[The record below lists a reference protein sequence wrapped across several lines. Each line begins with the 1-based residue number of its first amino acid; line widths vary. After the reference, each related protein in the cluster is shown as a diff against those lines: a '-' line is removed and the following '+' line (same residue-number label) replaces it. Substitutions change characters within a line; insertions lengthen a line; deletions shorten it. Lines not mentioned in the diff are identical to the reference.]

1 MQRLALA
8 LEGWL
13 FGRRAFVLGF
23 FALATVAMI
32 ALAAQLRIDAGFEKQ
47 LPIKHPYMQTFLQYQ
62 EQFGGANRVLIALR
76 ARQGDIF
83 TPEFFTALKGAT
95 DDTFFIQGIDRARV
109 TSIFTPNV
117 RFIEIV
123 EDGFAGGNVIPAD
136 FAPTPQR
143 IEDVRENIL
152 KSGQVGRLVAEDF
165 SAALIIAELVDRDPR
180 TGERLDYLQVAAQ
193 LEKNIREKYESD
205 AIAVHIIGFA
215 KVMGDIAD
223 GAAGV
228 LLFFLISVV
237 ITAILVFFY
246 TRSGRLT
253 LLPLLCSLVAVIWQM
268 GLLVLLGYGIDPMSI
283 LIPFL
288 VFAIGVSHGV
298 QMVNAVGTRVLQ
310 GKTSI
315 EAARESFRLLLVPG
329 SVALLTDVLG
339 FATLLLIEV
348 PIIQELAVT
357 ASLGVAVI
365 ILTNLL
371 LLPVLL
377 SFQTFDEKF
386 RGRLS
391 HTLDNRSAVFTRFAV
406 FTRPRFTVPAVLA
419 AVALA
424 AWGISEGRHLPIGD
438 VETGVPELR
447 ADSRYNRDTA
457 EIVSRFAIGV
467 DLIQV
472 IVEGPADGCIQYATI
487 NALDRFE
494 WTMRNIEG
502 VQSTISLA
510 TAMKT
515 VNAGWNEGNLQW
527 RVLPRDS
534 QVLVRAV
541 TPVETSTGLLNADC
555 SVMPVLIFTRDHK
568 AETIARIVAAVKAYA
583 AEHETTDGL
592 RYRLAT
598 GNVGVMAATNE
609 AVAAAQLP
617 MLLWVYAAVTLLCL
631 ALFRSVWGV
640 LCVILPLA
648 LVSVLANA
656 LMSVLEIGLKVP
668 TLPVLALGVG
678 VGIDY
683 GIYIFTTM
691 QRDLREGYTVA
702 QAYTL
707 AMWENGSAVLLT
719 GLTLAAGVSTWLFS
733 ALKFQADMGLLLTF
747 MFLVNML
754 GAVFLIPALASL
766 FNRWFGAFE
775 APKADRGTAG

>member
-1 MQRLALA
+1 MQTLAA
-8 LEGWL
+8 RIENFL
-13 FGRRAFVLGF
+13 FGNRKAVLGF
-23 FALATVAMI
+23 FALATLAMI
-32 ALAAQLRIDAGFEKQ
+32 ALASQLRIDAGFEKQ
-47 LPIKHPYMQTFLQYQ
+47 LPIEHPYMQTFLQYQ
-62 EQFGGANRVLIALR
+62 EQFGGANRVIIALR
-76 ARQGDIF
+76 AKQGDIF

-95 DDTFFIQGIDRARV
+95 DDTFFIEGIDRARV

-136 FAPTPQR
+136 FAPTPER
-143 IEDVRENIL
+143 IEEVRENIL

-165 SAALIIAELVDRDPR
+165 SAALISAELIDRDPR
-180 TGERLDYLQVAAQ
+180 TGERLDYLKVAEQ
-193 LEKNIREKYESD
+193 LETNIREKYQSE
-205 AIAVHIIGFA
+205 AIDVHIIGFA
-215 KVMGDIAD
+215 KAMGDVAE

-228 LLFFLISVV
+228 VLFFAISLA
-237 ITAILVFFY
+237 ITALLVFFY
-246 TRSGRLT
+246 TRSKRLT
-253 LLPLLCSLVAVIWQM
+253 ILPLICSLTAVIWQM

-298 QMVNAVGTRVLQ
+298 QMVNAVEARVVRGQTAL
-310 GKTSI
+310 
-315 EAARESFRLLLVPG
+315 EASRESFRALLLPG
-329 SVALLTDVLG
+329 SVALTTDVLG
-339 FATLLLIEV
+339 FLTLLLIEV
-348 PIIQELAVT
+348 PIIQELAIT

-365 ILTNLL
+365 ILTNLV

-377 SFQTFDEKF
+377 SYQSFSDDFRERLAGGIDKRGELFQKF
-386 RGRLS
+386 GVL
-391 HTLDNRSAVFTRFAV
+391 TKPAIAI
-406 FTRPRFTVPAVLA
+406 PAVLIA
-419 AVALA
+419 ASLA
-424 AWGISEGRHLPIGD
+424 VWGVREGQNLPIGD
-438 VETGVPELR
+438 VEAGVPELR
-447 ADSRYNRDTA
+447 PDSRYNQDTA

-472 IVEGPADGCIQYATI
+472 IVEAPANGCIEHRYI

-494 WTMRNIEG
+494 WHMRNVEG

-510 TAMKT
+510 NAMKT

-568 AETIARIVAAVKAYA
+568 ADTIARIVEEVKAYA
-583 AEHETTDGL
+583 AAHEEKDGL

-617 MLLWVYAAVTLLCL
+617 MLLWVYAAVSLLCL
-631 ALFRSVWGV
+631 LLFRSVWGV

-678 VGIDY
+678 VGVDY

-691 QRDLREGYTVA
+691 QRDLRDGYTVA
-702 QAYTL
+702 QAYAL

-747 MFLVNML
+747 MFLLNML
-754 GAVFLIPALASL
+754 AAVILIPALASL
-766 FNRWFGAFE
+766 FNRWFGAFGGV
-775 APKADRGTAG
+775 KA

>member
-1 MQRLALA
+1 MQNFAARL
-8 LEGWL
+8 ENWL
-13 FGRRAFVLGF
+13 FGYRAVVLAI
-23 FALATVAMI
+23 FALATLTMG
-32 ALAAQLRIDAGFEKQ
+32 ALATQLKIDAGFEKQ
-47 LPIKHPYMQTFLQYQ
+47 LPIHHPYMQTFLQYQ

-76 ARQGDIF
+76 AREGDIF

-95 DDTFFIQGIDRARV
+95 DDVFFIDGIDRARV

-117 RFIEIV
+117 RFIEIT
-123 EDGFAGGNVIPAD
+123 EEGFAGGNVVPAD
-136 FAPTPQR
+136 FAPTPER
-143 IEDVRENIL
+143 IEEVRENVL
-152 KSGQVGRLVAEDF
+152 KSGQVGRLVAQDF
-165 SAALIIAELVDRDPR
+165 SAALISAELIDRDPR
-180 TGERLDYLQVAAQ
+180 TGQRLDYLKVAQ
-193 LEKNIREKYESD
+193 ELETNIRTKYQTEKID
-205 AIAVHIIGFA
+205 VHIIGFA
-215 KVMGDIAD
+215 KAMGDVAA

-228 LLFFLISVV
+228 ITFFVIAVV
-237 ITAILVFFY
+237 VTALLVFAY
-246 TRSGRLT
+246 TRSKRLT
-253 LLPLLCSLVAVIWQM
+253 LLPLVCSIVAVVWQM
-268 GLLVLLGYGIDPMSI
+268 GLLVLLGYGIDPLSI

-298 QMVNAVGTRVLQ
+298 QMVNAVESRVVRGQDALQ
-310 GKTSI
+310 
-315 EAARESFRLLLVPG
+315 AARESFRVLLVPG
-329 SVALLTDVLG
+329 SVALATDVIG

-348 PIIQELAVT
+348 PIIQELAIT
-357 ASLGVAVI
+357 ASVGVAVI

-377 SFQTFDEKF
+377 SYQTFDDTF
-386 RGRLS
+386 RAHVSGMIDKRGELF
-391 HTLDNRSAVFTRFAV
+391 RRFGVLTKPTIAI
-406 FTRPRFTVPAVLA
+406 PAVVVAILLA
-419 AVALA
+419 V
-424 AWGISEGRHLPIGD
+424 WGVREGANLPIGD
-438 VETGVPELR
+438 VEEGVPELR

-457 EIVSRFAIGV
+457 EIVGRFAIGV

-472 IVEGPADGCIQYATI
+472 IVEGPPNGCIEYPVV

-494 WTMRNIEG
+494 WHMRNVPG

-510 TAMKT
+510 SAMKT

-534 QVLVRAV
+534 QVLVRSV
-541 TPVETSTGLLNADC
+541 TPIETSTGLLNADC

-568 AETIARIVAAVKAYA
+568 ADTIARIVEEVKAYA
-583 AEHETTDGL
+583 AVHAQADGL

-609 AVAAAQLP
+609 AVSAAQLP
-617 MLLWVYAAVTLLCL
+617 MLLWVYGAVSLLCL
-631 ALFRSVWGV
+631 LLFRSVWGV

-656 LMSVLEIGLKVP
+656 LMAQLEIGLKVA

-678 VGIDY
+678 VGVDY

-702 QAYTL
+702 QAYAL

-719 GLTLAAGVSTWLFS
+719 GLTLAAGVSTWLLS

-754 GAVFLIPALASL
+754 GAVVLIPALAAL
-766 FNRWFGAFE
+766 FNRWFGAFRPAD
-775 APKADRGTAG
+775 APAVK

>member
-1 MQRLALA
+1 MQTLAA
-8 LEGWL
+8 RIENFL
-13 FGRRAFVLGF
+13 FGNRKAVLGF
-23 FALATVAMI
+23 FALATLAMI
-32 ALAAQLRIDAGFEKQ
+32 ALASQLRIDAGFEKQ
-47 LPIKHPYMQTFLQYQ
+47 LPIEHPYMQTFLQYQ
-62 EQFGGANRVLIALR
+62 EQFGGANRVIIALR
-76 ARQGDIF
+76 AKQGDIF

-95 DDTFFIQGIDRARV
+95 DDTFFIEGIDRARV

-136 FAPTPQR
+136 FAPTPER
-143 IEDVRENIL
+143 IEEVRENIL

-165 SAALIIAELVDRDPR
+165 SAALISAELIDRDPR
-180 TGERLDYLQVAAQ
+180 TGERLDYLKVAEQ
-193 LEKNIREKYESD
+193 LETNIREKYQSE
-205 AIAVHIIGFA
+205 AIDVHIIGFA
-215 KVMGDIAD
+215 KAMGDVAE

-228 LLFFLISVV
+228 VLFFAISFA
-237 ITAILVFFY
+237 ITALLVFFY
-246 TRSGRLT
+246 TRSKRLT
-253 LLPLLCSLVAVIWQM
+253 ILPLICSLTAVIWQM

-298 QMVNAVGTRVLQ
+298 QMVNAVEARVVRGQTAL
-310 GKTSI
+310 
-315 EAARESFRLLLVPG
+315 EASRESFRALLLPG
-329 SVALLTDVLG
+329 SVALTTDVLG
-339 FATLLLIEV
+339 FLTLLLIEV
-348 PIIQELAVT
+348 PIIQELAIT

-365 ILTNLL
+365 ILTNLV

-377 SFQTFDEKF
+377 SYQSFSDDFRERLAGGIDKRGELFQKF
-386 RGRLS
+386 GVL
-391 HTLDNRSAVFTRFAV
+391 TKPAIAI
-406 FTRPRFTVPAVLA
+406 PAVLIA
-419 AVALA
+419 ASLA
-424 AWGISEGRHLPIGD
+424 VWGVREGQNLPIGD
-438 VETGVPELR
+438 VEAGVPELR
-447 ADSRYNRDTA
+447 PDSRYNQDTA

-472 IVEGPADGCIQYATI
+472 IVEAPANGCIEHRYI

-494 WTMRNIEG
+494 WHMRNVEG

-510 TAMKT
+510 NAMKT

-568 AETIARIVAAVKAYA
+568 ADTIARIVEEVKAYA
-583 AEHETTDGL
+583 AAHEEKDGL

-617 MLLWVYAAVTLLCL
+617 MLLWVYAAVSLLCL
-631 ALFRSVWGV
+631 LLFRSVWGV

-678 VGIDY
+678 VGVDY

-691 QRDLREGYTVA
+691 QRDLRDGYTVA
-702 QAYTL
+702 QAYAL

-747 MFLVNML
+747 MFLLNML
-754 GAVFLIPALASL
+754 AAVILIPALASL
-766 FNRWFGAFE
+766 FNRWFGAFGGV
-775 APKADRGTAG
+775 KA